1 MKAGSFDTESQTEFC
16 KKVYGLFVY
25 NVVDFLNMLAME
37 IPWMKSLLHWLH
49 IPINKSVRFINDKLL
64 NLIQHKKQE
73 GTNNRMSNLVDFM
86 SHALAQEECKIGG
99 RTFDSVEGLSEK
111 EFLMTQ
117 SIGLF
122 VVANDTNSTF
132 ISHLF
137 YELSHNM
144 DVQQRLQGS
153 ILILQ
158 CHLRAKK

>member
-1 MKAGSFDTESQTEFC
+1 
-16 KKVYGLFVY
+16 
-25 NVVDFLNMLAME
+25 
-37 IPWMKSLLHWLH
+37 
-49 IPINKSVRFINDKLL
+49 
-64 NLIQHKKQE
+64 
-73 GTNNRMSNLVDFM
+73 MSNLVDFM

-99 RTFDSVEGLSEK
+99 HTFDSVAGLSGK

-137 YELSHNM
+137 YELSHNV
-144 DVQQRLQGS
+144 DVQQRLQAS

-158 CHLRAKK
+158 CHLVALFEGQKFHFGTIVIKKYLKKSKKHPGFYKGMAKSHCMCFRLRLMRPSRGRTRREPCSNTAPYKDCSTWGW